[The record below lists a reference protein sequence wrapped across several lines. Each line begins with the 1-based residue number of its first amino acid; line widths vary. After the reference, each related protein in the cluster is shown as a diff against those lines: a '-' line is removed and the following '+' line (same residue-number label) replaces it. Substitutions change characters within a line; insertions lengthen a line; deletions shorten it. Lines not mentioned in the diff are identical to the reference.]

1 MTTGDNEKYDN
12 VDVAATLSALIASL
26 SRTQLE
32 KLAIEAIHEHRGLLA
47 KAEAAFESLENAED
61 AKADTAGELRETYT
75 KAMLAVRAQQ
85 SVLATLVE
93 RLGFIPR
100 VPPS

>member
-12 VDVAATLSALIASL
+12 VDVATTLSALIAPLSL
-26 SRTQLE
+26 TQLE
-32 KLAIEAIHEHRGLLA
+32 KLTIEAIREHRAALA
-47 KAEAAFESLENAED
+47 KAETAYESWQTAEAARAAAADLHED
-61 AKADTAGELRETYT
+61 YT
-75 KAMLAVRAQQ
+75 RLMLAARAQQ
-85 SVLATLVE
+85 LVLATLIE